1 MTDCCQSH
9 PFHATLT
16 NQAKPNPL
24 MNAHTDLNPPESRS
38 SSSLPPLIDISALIA
53 EGTFRIN
60 PPLPRLHPPSSDT
73 PSLDGDFC
81 QFVELH
87 DGYLGLCIYK
97 NGCQY
102 PIEFDRMDTAE
113 KVVDWV
119 RHLCGK
125 ADVTT
130 GHLLALVEVAT
141 QLGAKTT
148 DA

>member
-1 MTDCCQSH
+1 MTDHPDLILTDAPQSNT
-9 PFHATLT
+9 PP
-16 NQAKPNPL
+16 NSKPPAEL
-24 MNAHTDLNPPESRS
+24 GPCSTAQ
-38 SSSLPPLIDISALIA
+38 LPPLLDMVALLA

-60 PPLPRLHPPSSDT
+60 PPLPRLHPPSSDA